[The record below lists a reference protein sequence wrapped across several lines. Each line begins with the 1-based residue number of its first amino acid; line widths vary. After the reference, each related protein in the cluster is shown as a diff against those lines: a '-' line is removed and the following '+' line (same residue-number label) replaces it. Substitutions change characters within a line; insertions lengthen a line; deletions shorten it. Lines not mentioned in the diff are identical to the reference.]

1 MSKNPIII
9 GQGSY
14 GCAFRPAI
22 PCEKGSNRG
31 IDTKISKVLTK
42 SAADAEYDEYT
53 KIAKADPKK
62 KYFLGK
68 PQKCLMS
75 QTNYDAHVKNSG
87 CRILKPNTTSKD
99 YKMLQ
104 YADGGSDLDDF
115 VTIHYKNFVKKS
127 ASSQIDRF
135 WLNAH
140 QLFMGLKT
148 FSEKNILHDDL
159 KPQNIVFKFDLA
171 KDTMEFNFIDFGL
184 VKDLST
190 LISDI
195 QNGVKN
201 RNFHWSRP
209 IDNGFCN
216 LVYKQIFATRSRNTI
231 IDFYSK
237 LISDSIVQRQPTGLN
252 ISTSAY
258 RLFFEYAENSLN
270 KNTDVMINDNI
281 RYCME
286 GIMHYQTD
294 FEGFVK
300 KSLETCDTFS
310 LGFTLNHVANKMHQD
325 GKLNDADYA
334 RLHNFFKK
342 LFDFHVYMRWS
353 NIDAIL
359 NEYESVLRLNG
370 VLGRLGKKFRNHSVV
385 SEKRKQPVRAFP
397 HLSAA
402 QARAIGAVSPQADP
416 LAPCPPGKER
426 NPATRRCINTCPPG
440 KTRKNGRCVKG
451 KPDECDQIA
460 IAVFG
465 RVPSP

>member
-1 MSKNPIII
+1 MSKDPILF
-9 GQGSY
+9 GEGSY

-42 SAADAEYDEYT
+42 LAADAEYDEYT

-62 KYFLGK
+62 KYYLGK

-87 CRILKPNTTSKD
+87 CRILKSNTTSKD

-115 VTIHYKNFVKKS
+115 VRIHYKNFVKKS
-127 ASSQIDRF
+127 ATSQIDRF
-135 WLNAH
+135 WLGAH

-148 FSEKNILHDDL
+148 FSEKNLLHDDL

-190 LISDI
+190 LVADI
-195 QNGVKN
+195 QKGVQN

-216 LVYKQIFATRSRNTI
+216 LAYKVIFAMHPEYLIT
-231 IDFYSK
+231 DFYSN
-237 LISDSIVQRQPTGLN
+237 LMIDTIVKKKTNQLN
-252 ISTSAY
+252 IKTAY
-258 RLFFEYAENSLN
+258 SMLFEYGENALN
-270 KNTDVMINDNI
+270 KNTTVTITEQI
-281 RYCME
+281 RSCMQ
-286 GIMHYQTD
+286 GIMHYKTD

-310 LGFTLNHVANKMHQD
+310 LGFTLNHVANEMQRK
-325 GKLNDADYA
+325 GGLKDADYT
-334 RLHNFFKK
+334 RLHEFFKK
-342 LFDFHVYMRWS
+342 LFDFNVFTRWN

-359 NEYESVLRLNG
+359 DEYESVLRLNG

-385 SEKRKQPVRAFP
+385 PEKRKPTVRAIP
-397 HLSAA
+397 RLSVA
-402 QARAIGAVSPQADP
+402 QARAIGAVSPPADA
-416 LAPCPPGKER
+416 LAPCPPGQER
-426 NPATRRCINTCPPG
+426 NPATRRCIKTCPPG

-451 KPDECDQIA
+451 KSDEWDQIA